1 MSRQSGRTV
10 VHTVLSPQDQKAA
23 FTAAGVPED
32 FANIFVDVDA
42 AISRG
47 ALAATPGDLSR
58 LTGRPTTPL
67 ADTIAASLAS
77 TAT

>member
-1 MSRQSGRTV
+1 
-10 VHTVLSPQDQKAA
+10 
-23 FTAAGVPED
+23 VPED